1 MNPRDRWF
9 LWLHRYLP
17 VAALEKL
24 KTARSTAAECG
35 PALVRWSSG
44 SAAPRCANEAEQSV
58 FEVEALKSELMV
70 VGITCK
76 QEDRYNAFVTRY
88 QPRLAENYR
97 AFEQHFSR
105 TRGRAGKS
113 ATDAYVTNLAQTRG
127 FEAQKLGSDFCLRNP
142 GLFDEVMALSGPADL
157 PAYAAGKDLIPESL
171 GACAATPATAPART
185 AAAAS
190 SKRRG
195 R

>member
-1 MNPRDRWF
+1 MGATHAFQPPTRRHF
-9 LWLHRYLP
+9 RRAGQGASLLAAALMLLAP
-17 VAALEKL
+17 SAVAA
-24 KTARSTAAECG
+24 
-35 PALVRWSSG
+35 
-44 SAAPRCANEAEQSV
+44 RCANEAEQSV

-76 QEDRYNAFVTRY
+76 QEDRYNAFMERY
-88 QPRLAENYR
+88 KPRLAENYR
-97 AFEQHFSR
+97 AFEQHFNR

-127 FEAQKLGSDFCLRNP
+127 IEAQKLGSDFCLRNP
-142 GLFDEVMALSGPADL
+142 GLFDEVMSLPSPADL

-171 GACAATPATAPART
+171 GACQTQAAPARS
-185 AAAAS
+185 AAAFS
-190 SKRRG
+190 RKRG

>member
-1 MNPRDRWF
+1 MGATHAFQPPTRRHF
-9 LWLHRYLP
+9 RRAGQGASLLAAALMLLAP
-17 VAALEKL
+17 SAVAA
-24 KTARSTAAECG
+24 
-35 PALVRWSSG
+35 
-44 SAAPRCANEAEQSV
+44 RCANEAEQSV

-76 QEDRYNAFVTRY
+76 QEDRYNAFMERY
-88 QPRLAENYR
+88 KPRLAENYR
-97 AFEQHFSR
+97 AFEQHFNR

-127 FEAQKLGSDFCLRNP
+127 IEAQKLGSDFCLRNP
-142 GLFDEVMALSGPADL
+142 GLFDEVMSLPSPADL

-171 GACAATPATAPART
+171 GACQTQAAPVRS
-185 AAAAS
+185 AAAS
-190 SKRRG
+190 SRKRG

>member
-1 MNPRDRWF
+1 MGVPAFQPPSKRR
-9 LWLHRYLP
+9 LRRAGRGACLL
-17 VAALEKL
+17 AALGL
-24 KTARSTAAECG
+24 LAA
-35 PALVRWSSG
+35 PAAAL
-44 SAAPRCANEAEQSV
+44 AAPRCPNEAEQSV

-105 TRGRAGKS
+105 TRGRAGKT

-142 GLFDEVMALSGPADL
+142 GLFDEVMALPSAAEL
-157 PAYAAGKDLIPESL
+157 PAYAAGKDLIPENL
-171 GACAATPATAPART
+171 GACATQAAAPAART
-185 AAAAS
+185 AAAS
-190 SKRRG
+190 RKRG

>member
-1 MNPRDRWF
+1 MGVFAFQLPRKR
-9 LWLHRYLP
+9 LP
-17 VAALEKL
+17 RGAGRGVCLFAALGML
-24 KTARSTAAECG
+24 
-35 PALVRWSSG
+35 
-44 SAAPRCANEAEQSV
+44 AAPASQAAARCANETEQSV

-76 QEDRYNAFVTRY
+76 QEDRYNAFIQRY
-88 QPRLAENYR
+88 QPKLAENYR
-97 AFEQHFSR
+97 AFEQHVSR
-105 TRGRAGKS
+105 TRGRAAKS

-142 GLFDEVMALSGPADL
+142 GLFDEVMALPSPADL

-171 GACAATPATAPART
+171 GACATSAAPTRT
-185 AAAAS
+185 ASAG
-190 SKRRG
+190 KRRG

>member
-1 MNPRDRWF
+1 MSAFPAFQSTPPRPSRRAGRGTS
-9 LWLHRYLP
+9 LLA
-17 VAALEKL
+17 AALVL
-24 KTARSTAAECG
+24 LAQQ
-35 PALVRWSSG
+35 PA
-44 SAAPRCANEAEQSV
+44 SAAPRCPNEAEQSV

-76 QEDRYNAFVTRY
+76 QEDRYNAFMQRY

-97 AFEQHFSR
+97 AFEQHFGR

-142 GLFDEVMALSGPADL
+142 GLFDEVMALPSPADL

-171 GACAATPATAPART
+171 GACATQAAPARS
-185 AAAAS
+185 AAAAGR
-190 SKRRG
+190 RRG

>member
-1 MNPRDRWF
+1 MDLNPAFQSPFRR
-9 LWLHRYLP
+9 LP
-17 VAALEKL
+17 RRAAQGAALL
-24 KTARSTAAECG
+24 AATLLAMA
-35 PALVRWSSG
+35 PSSMAL
-44 SAAPRCANEAEQSV
+44 ARCATEAEQSV

-76 QEDRYNAFVTRY
+76 QEDRYNAFMERY
-88 QPRLAENYR
+88 KPRMAENYR

-105 TRGRAGKS
+105 TRGRAGKT

-127 FEAQKLGSDFCLRNP
+127 FEAQKLGSDYCLRNP
-142 GLFDEVMALSGPADL
+142 GLFDEVMALPSSNEL

-171 GACAATPATAPART
+171 GACAAPAAPASG
-185 AAAAS
+185 AS
-190 SKRRG
+190 RRRG

>member
-1 MNPRDRWF
+1 MGVPAFQPPFRRRPRRAGHGAC
-9 LWLHRYLP
+9 LLAALGLLAAP
-17 VAALEKL
+17 VAAL
-24 KTARSTAAECG
+24 
-35 PALVRWSSG
+35 
-44 SAAPRCANEAEQSV
+44 AAPRCPNEAEQSV

-76 QEDRYNAFVTRY
+76 QEDRYNAFMERY
-88 QPRLAENYR
+88 RPRLAENYR
-97 AFEQHFSR
+97 AFEQHFNR

-142 GLFDEVMALSGPADL
+142 GLFDEVMALPSPADL

-171 GACAATPATAPART
+171 GACATTAAPTRT
-185 AAAAS
+185 AGAA

>member
-1 MNPRDRWF
+1 MGAFPASQHPFPRRF
-9 LWLHRYLP
+9 PRRAGPGACLLAAVGLL
-17 VAALEKL
+17 VA
-24 KTARSTAAECG
+24 
-35 PALVRWSSG
+35 PAG
-44 SAAPRCANEAEQSV
+44 ASAAPRCASEAEQSV

-76 QEDRYNAFVTRY
+76 QEDRYNAFMERY
-88 QPRLAENYR
+88 RPRLAENYR
-97 AFEQHFSR
+97 AFEQHFGR

-127 FEAQKLGSDFCLRNP
+127 FEAQKLGSDFCPRNT
-142 GLFDEVMALSGPADL
+142 GLFDEVMALPGAAEL

-171 GACAATPATAPART
+171 GACATTPAAAPAR
-185 AAAAS
+185 S
-190 SKRRG
+190 RSRG

>member
-1 MNPRDRWF
+1 MDVFSAFQPPFSRPRQR
-9 LWLHRYLP
+9 RYRAGTGACLF
-17 VAALEKL
+17 AALGL
-24 KTARSTAAECG
+24 LASPAA
-35 PALVRWSSG
+35 L
-44 SAAPRCANEAEQSV
+44 AAPRCADQTEQSV

-70 VGITCK
+70 VGITC
-76 QEDRYNAFVTRY
+76 QHEDRYNAFMQRY

-127 FEAQKLGSDFCLRNP
+127 FEAQKLGSDFCQRNP
-142 GLFDEVMALSGPADL
+142 GLFDEVMALPSAAEL

-171 GACAATPATAPART
+171 GACATPAAPARGR
-185 AAAAS
+185 S
-190 SKRRG
+190 RG

>member
-1 MNPRDRWF
+1 M
-9 LWLHRYLP
+9 L
-17 VAALEKL
+17 
-24 KTARSTAAECG
+24 
-35 PALVRWSSG
+35 
-44 SAAPRCANEAEQSV
+44 AAPVSQAAARCANETEQSV

-76 QEDRYNAFVTRY
+76 QEDRYNAFMERY
-88 QPRLAENYR
+88 RPRLAENYR

-105 TRGRAGKS
+105 TRGRAAKG

-142 GLFDEVMALSGPADL
+142 GLFDEVMALPSPAEL
-157 PAYAAGKDLIPESL
+157 PAYAAGKDLIPDNL
-171 GACAATPATAPART
+171 GSCATHAAAAPARS
-185 AAAAS
+185 AAAS
-190 SKRRG
+190 RRRG

>member
-1 MNPRDRWF
+1 MGVPAFQPPSKRR
-9 LWLHRYLP
+9 LRCAGQGACLLAALGLLAAP
-17 VAALEKL
+17 VAAL
-24 KTARSTAAECG
+24 
-35 PALVRWSSG
+35 
-44 SAAPRCANEAEQSV
+44 AAPRCPNEAEQSV

-171 GACAATPATAPART
+171 GACATQ
-185 AAAAS
+185 AAAGPTRAAS
-190 SKRRG
+190 AGKRRD

>member
-1 MNPRDRWF
+1 MGVTHAFQPPTRR
-9 LWLHRYLP
+9 LRRRAEQVASLLAAAVLLLAP
-17 VAALEKL
+17 PAAL
-24 KTARSTAAECG
+24 
-35 PALVRWSSG
+35 
-44 SAAPRCANEAEQSV
+44 AAPRCADQTEQSV

-76 QEDRYNAFVTRY
+76 QEDRYNAFMERY
-88 QPRLAENYR
+88 KPRLADNYR
-97 AFEQHFSR
+97 SFEQHFNRS
-105 TRGRAGKS
+105 RGRAGKS

-142 GLFDEVMALSGPADL
+142 GLFDEVMALPSAAEL

-171 GACAATPATAPART
+171 GSCAAPAAPARST
-185 AAAAS
+185 AAG
-190 SKRRG
+190 RRSG

>member
-1 MNPRDRWF
+1 MDVFPAFQPPFPRSRVRRRAGTGACLF
-9 LWLHRYLP
+9 AAVGLLAAP
-17 VAALEKL
+17 AAL
-24 KTARSTAAECG
+24 
-35 PALVRWSSG
+35 
-44 SAAPRCANEAEQSV
+44 AAPRCADETEQSV

-76 QEDRYNAFVTRY
+76 QEDRYNAFMERY

-142 GLFDEVMALSGPADL
+142 GLFDEVMALPSAAEL

-171 GACAATPATAPART
+171 GACATTPAAAPAR
-185 AAAAS
+185 S
-190 SKRRG
+190 RSRG

>member
-1 MNPRDRWF
+1 MGVTPAFKTNARRGRAGRGASA
-9 LWLHRYLP
+9 LA
-17 VAALEKL
+17 AALMLLAPATE
-24 KTARSTAAECG
+24 AA
-35 PALVRWSSG
+35 A
-44 SAAPRCANEAEQSV
+44 RCADPAEQSV

-70 VGITCK
+70 VGITCQ
-76 QEDRYNAFVTRY
+76 QEDKYNAFMTRY

-105 TRGRAGKS
+105 TRGRAGKT

-142 GLFDEVMALSGPADL
+142 GLFDEVMALPSPAEL
-157 PAYAAGKDLIPESL
+157 PAYAAGKDLIPATL
-171 GACAATPATAPART
+171 GSCAAPPAAPARS
-185 AAAAS
+185 AAAS
-190 SKRRG
+190 RKRG

>member
-1 MNPRDRWF
+1 MSAFPAFQSTPPRPSRRAGRGTS
-9 LWLHRYLP
+9 LLA
-17 VAALEKL
+17 AALVL
-24 KTARSTAAECG
+24 LAQQ
-35 PALVRWSSG
+35 PA
-44 SAAPRCANEAEQSV
+44 SAAPRCPNEAEQSV

-70 VGITCK
+70 VGITCQ
-76 QEDRYNAFVTRY
+76 QEDRYNAFMQRY

-105 TRGRAGKS
+105 TRGRAGKG

-127 FEAQKLGSDFCLRNP
+127 FEAQKLGSDFCPRNI
-142 GLFDEVMALSGPADL
+142 GLFEEVMALPSAAEL

-171 GACAATPATAPART
+171 GSCAAAPAAPTRT
-185 AAAAS
+185 AAA
-190 SKRRG
+190 KKGRG

>member
-1 MNPRDRWF
+1 MGVFSAFQPPPPGRRSRRRAGQGACLLAAF
-9 LWLHRYLP
+9 GLLAGP
-17 VAALEKL
+17 AAAL
-24 KTARSTAAECG
+24 
-35 PALVRWSSG
+35 
-44 SAAPRCANEAEQSV
+44 AAPRCADQSEQSV

-76 QEDRYNAFVTRY
+76 QEERYNAFMQRY

-113 ATDAYVTNLAQTRG
+113 ATDAYITNLAQTRG

-142 GLFDEVMALSGPADL
+142 GLFDEVMALPSAAEL

-171 GACAATPATAPART
+171 GACATPAAAPARR
-185 AAAAS
+185 AAS
-190 SKRRG
+190 SNRSRG

>member
-1 MNPRDRWF
+1 MGVFAFQLPRKR
-9 LWLHRYLP
+9 LP
-17 VAALEKL
+17 RGAGRGVCLFAALGML
-24 KTARSTAAECG
+24 
-35 PALVRWSSG
+35 
-44 SAAPRCANEAEQSV
+44 AAPVSQAAARCANETEQSV

-76 QEDRYNAFVTRY
+76 QEDRYNAFMERY
-88 QPRLAENYR
+88 RPRLAENYR

-105 TRGRAGKS
+105 TRGRAAKS

-142 GLFDEVMALSGPADL
+142 GLFDEVMALPSPADL
-157 PAYAAGKDLIPESL
+157 PAYAAGKDLIPDNL
-171 GACAATPATAPART
+171 GSCATHAAAAPARS
-185 AAAAS
+185 AAAS
-190 SKRRG
+190 RRRG

>member
-1 MNPRDRWF
+1 MSVTYPFQPSSRRRQRRAGRGACLF
-9 LWLHRYLP
+9 
-17 VAALEKL
+17 AALGVL
-24 KTARSTAAECG
+24 A
-35 PALVRWSSG
+35 V
-44 SAAPRCANEAEQSV
+44 SAAPAAARCANEAEQSV

-70 VGITCK
+70 AGITCK
-76 QEDRYNAFVTRY
+76 QEDRYNEFMRRY
-88 QPRLAENYR
+88 QPKLAENYR

-127 FEAQKLGSDFCLRNP
+127 FEAQKLGSDYCLRNP
-142 GLFDEVMALSGPADL
+142 GLFDEVMALPSAAEL

-171 GACAATPATAPART
+171 GSCATPAASAGTAR
-185 AAAAS
+185 
-190 SKRRG
+190 RRG